1 VISPALVQPT
11 RRTAEALLQGLAQR
25 LQVVF
30 GGAEEQHEAQVRMQQ
45 LPRQVLGGLPGS
57 VAWDMAL
64 TTPSLLC
71 IVAPSEA

>member
-11 RRTAEALLQGLAQR
+11 TRNAASTVAGLAQR

-45 LPRQVLGGLPGS
+45 LPRQVRRPAGIGGLGHGTDYAFT
-57 VAWDMAL
+57 VVHRC
-64 TTPSLLC
+64 SL
-71 IVAPSEA
+71 